1 MKNLSMIPHHIAK
14 EVKEAFDKGKP
25 VLALESTIITHGMP
39 YPDNGEL
46 AREVENLV
54 RKEGVTPATI
64 AVIEGV
70 IHIGLDPLTL
80 ERLAQSGKQSYKI
93 SRKDLG
99 SALGKKLTG
108 GTTVAATTFLAGL
121 FGIKVFAT
129 GGIGG
134 VHRGV
139 SETLDISAD
148 LKAISE
154 SPVVVVCAGAKS
166 ILDVPKTLE
175 ALETLNVMVIGYQ
188 TKTMPLFYLSKGGP
202 KLDLKADTFEE
213 LASCLKFQRSL
224 FPKEGIVVA
233 NPISKKHALDYEL
246 HQKALSQGLDEA
258 QKLGIEGKE
267 LTPFLLQKMTELTE
281 GKSLQSNKSLILNN
295 AKLGSRIT
303 KELLS

>member
-202 KLDLKADTFEE
+202 KLDLKADNFEE
-213 LASCLKFQRSL
+213 LTSCLKFQRTL

-233 NPISKKHALDYEL
+233 NPISKKHELDSEL

>member
-1 MKNLSMIPHHIAK
+1 MKNLATIPHSITE
-14 EVKEAFDKGKP
+14 EVSEAIEKGKP

-46 AREVENLV
+46 AREVENVV

-64 AVIEGV
+64 AVIDGV
-70 IHIGLDPLTL
+70 IQIGLDPLTL
-80 ERLAQSGKQSYKI
+80 EKLAQSGKQSYKI

-99 SALGKKLTG
+99 YALGKGLTG
-108 GTTVAATTFLAGL
+108 GTTVAATTFLSGL

-148 LKAISE
+148 LKAVSE
-154 SPVVVVCAGAKS
+154 SPVIVVCAGAKS

-202 KLDLKADTFEE
+202 KLDLKADSLEE
-213 LASCLKFQRSL
+213 LISCLKLQRSL
-224 FPKEGIVVA
+224 FSKEGIVVA
-233 NPISKKHALDYEL
+233 NPISKEHELDSEL
-246 HQKALSQGLDEA
+246 HHKALSQGLSDA
-258 QKLGIEGKE
+258 KRLGVEGKE
-267 LTPFLLQKMTELTE
+267 LTPFLLQKMTELTK

-295 AKLGSRIT
+295 AKLGSRIA

>member
-202 KLDLKADTFEE
+202 KLDLRADTFEE
-213 LASCLKFQRSL
+213 LTSCLKFQRSL

-233 NPISKKHALDYEL
+233 NPISKKHELDSEL
-246 HQKALSQGLDEA
+246 HQKALSQGLDQA
-258 QKLGIEGKE
+258 KKLGIEGKE